1 MTPDQAGA
9 ASRKAVARLGTAYL
23 ECPRTLRRARELGLT
38 GWAAYVAGRGGALG
52 DVRHDTVAS
61 ALGLIA
67 PDAVRNGWLA
77 ARAVLAP
84 PEVAGILNLRGR
96 VVTAIDMR
104 SRLDLGARA
113 KDAPVM
119 AIGIE
124 VRSESY
130 GLLVDSVGEVMA
142 LDNSTCEP
150 KPANL
155 DERLWRVAAGIYR
168 LEGQLLVVLDVDRV
182 LDIKNGAVAA

>member
-1 MTPDQAGA
+1 MTATDNSPADLTTEYVTVTIGDHLFGLPICRVQD
-9 ASRKAVARLGTAYL
+9 VFVPARLTRV
-23 ECPRTLRRARELGLT
+23 P
-38 GWAAYVAGRGGALG
+38 
-52 DVRHDTVAS
+52 
-61 ALGLIA
+61 
-67 PDAVRNGWLA
+67 
-77 ARAVLAP
+77 LAP

-113 KDAPVM
+113 PDAPVM

-124 VRSESY
+124 FKSESY
-130 GLLVDSVGEVMA
+130 GLLVDSVGEVLA
-142 LDNSTCEP
+142 LRNDACEP

-155 DERLWRVAAGIYR
+155 DAGLWRVAAGIYR
-168 LEGQLLVVLDVDRV
+168 LEGQLMVVLDVDRV